1 MIDYSEDSLRDA
13 ATAYRRIE
21 GFVQRAAERVGAG
34 QLGELPAGFVAAMDD
49 DLNTSAALAVL
60 QQHLRD
66 GNTAL
71 SAGDDVT
78 VRTTLA
84 VVRAMLDI
92 LGIDPLD
99 PAWTGGG
106 QPDDLRAVVDSLIAL
121 ALEQRAQARG
131 RKDWAAADAVRD
143 QLKVAGVVV
152 EDTPQGPRWTIGEQ
166 D

>member
-1 MIDYSEDSLRDA
+1 MN
-13 ATAYRRIE
+13 
-21 GFVQRAAERVGAG
+21 
-34 QLGELPAGFVAAMDD
+34 D

-92 LGIDPLD
+92 LGIDPLN

-106 QPDDLRAVVDSLIAL
+106 RSNDLRAVVDSLIAL

-143 QLKVAGVVV
+143 QLKLAGVVV

>member
-1 MIDYSEDSLRDA
+1 M
-13 ATAYRRIE
+13 
-21 GFVQRAAERVGAG
+21 QRAAERVGAG

-84 VVRAMLDI
+84 AVRAMLDI

-106 QPDDLRAVVDSLIAL
+106 
-121 ALEQRAQARG
+121 
-131 RKDWAAADAVRD
+131 RD
-143 QLKVAGVVV
+143 RTICAPWW
-152 EDTPQGPRWTIGEQ
+152 TP
-166 D
+166 

>member
-1 MIDYSEDSLRDA
+1 
-13 ATAYRRIE
+13 
-21 GFVQRAAERVGAG
+21 
-34 QLGELPAGFVAAMDD
+34 PAGFVAAMND

-60 QQHLRD
+60 QATLRD

-71 SAGDDVT
+71 AEGDDVT

-84 VVRAMLDI
+84 ATRAMLDI
-92 LGIDPLD
+92 LGVDPLD

-106 QPDDLRAVVDSLIAL
+106 RADDLRGVVDSLVAL
-121 ALEQRAQARG
+121 ALEQRAQARS

-143 QLKVAGVVV
+143 QLKQSGVVV